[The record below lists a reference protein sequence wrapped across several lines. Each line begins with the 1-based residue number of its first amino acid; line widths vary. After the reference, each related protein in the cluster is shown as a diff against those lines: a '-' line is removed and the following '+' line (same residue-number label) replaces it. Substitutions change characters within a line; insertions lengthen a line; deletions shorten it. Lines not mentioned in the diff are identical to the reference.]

1 MSENPAIAIVG
12 LGAILPDAPD
22 VQTFWKNIQ
31 ASRYSITE
39 VASDRWKAELFYNPD
54 PSAPDK
60 TYTKVGG
67 WVRGFTFEPG
77 KMGIAIPPRIQEQI
91 DEVQQWAISACYQ
104 ALQDYGYP
112 SRFLD
117 PNRVAVILGNA
128 MGGEKHYL
136 STIRIHLPEYI
147 DSLSATPAFK
157 NLAPDVQSALVQGL
171 SSGVHALVPAIT
183 EDTMPGELS
192 NIIAGRVANVFNF
205 TGPNYVTD
213 AACASSLAALQSAI
227 DGLRFG
233 QFDAVLTGGVD
244 RSMGVESFVKFCKI
258 GALSP
263 DGSRPYAE
271 GANGFVMGEGTAIFL
286 LKRLEDAERD
296 GDKIYAVIRAIGGSS
311 DGKGKGITAPNP
323 LGQQRAIQRAWKNA
337 GIPLSTV
344 GLIEGHGTS
353 TPVGD
358 LAEVTSLNAI
368 FGQVGLKPGSV
379 ALGSVKSNFG
389 HLKSAAGAAGL
400 LKTAL
405 ALYDHILP
413 PSVNLNKPNSK
424 IDFSN
429 SPFYVNTQA
438 HPWEI
443 PSGEVRRAGVSAF
456 GFGGTNFHVIL
467 EEYLPG
473 VLTRESA
480 IYPGA
485 DLLTLAQTIPV
496 DLKPYRGLLFIG
508 AQSAAELSQSLAQIL
523 HQAKLGHLP
532 GNTCPTPQQVGQP
545 ERLVIDYENLKE
557 FIPRAEKA
565 LKALETDAPAGWQA
579 LGVQGIYRGSGRPG
593 KLAFLFPGQGSQ
605 YVNMLRDLRTIEPLV
620 AETFREAD
628 AIMTPIL
635 GRPISSYVF
644 VDGKEDVISQAE
656 LRLRSTEITQPA
668 LLAVHVS
675 MLRVLA
681 KYGFKPDLVIGH
693 SLGEYAALVASGILN
708 LSEALQV
715 VSARGQEMAK
725 VAADDN
731 GCMAAVSAPLGE
743 VERILKIIPGYVV
756 IANINSPLQCVI
768 GGETAAVDAA
778 IRAFLAAGLQA
789 TKIAVSHAFHTRI
802 VAPASQPLRKV
813 IARMNIQAPTIPIV
827 ANVTGQ
833 PYPTDREGI
842 LDILA
847 AQVASPV
854 QFVQGVNAL
863 YEQGAR
869 IFVEVGP
876 KRVLSGLT
884 ADILKEHK
892 DITVFSTNH
901 PRKGDI
907 PSLNEALGRLY
918 AAGVNGTFSATTPVE
933 TTPAPAKEI
942 SKPVAVA
949 EPVSIE
955 IRSEIPSPI
964 IAVDPVSAEE
974 GAIMDGRLPITGSVV
989 ISGAGLGLPGRGR
1002 HVFDDNNILDI
1013 LHGQMRIEPL
1023 PDSTRQGMLDK
1034 RPTRL
1039 VKSEAG
1045 AIMQTIDNM
1054 ELTLKLAGQRGTFD
1068 PAGEFGMPKDRLEAI
1083 DISTQ
1088 LAIAAGI
1095 EALRDA
1101 GIPLVMAY
1109 KSTSTGSY
1117 LPDRWKLPESLA
1129 DETGIIFAS
1138 AFPGLD
1144 RMADEADKYYQNQ
1157 VVAKQIEELRHM
1169 AGLVPA
1175 QQMDLKAEFEK
1186 RIAELEDEAARLDY
1200 HFDRRYVFRVL
1211 TMGHSQFAEY
1221 IGARGPNTHV
1231 NAACASTTHA
1241 VAIAEDWIRLGR
1253 ARRVIIVA
1261 GDDVISG
1268 SLSQWIGT
1276 SLMASG
1282 AATPEGN
1289 LRLAALPFDR
1299 RRNGMIIGMGA
1310 AALVVESEDAVRE
1323 RGMRAICEVLAT
1335 NIANSAYH
1343 GTRLNVN
1350 HVSQVMEKLLKTA
1363 EARYGI
1369 VRSQIA
1375 AETMFV
1381 SHETYTPARGGSAAA
1396 EIHALRDAFGK
1407 QANQVIIANTKGFT
1421 GHTMGVGIEDV
1432 VAVKALEYGI
1442 VPPIANIHEG
1452 FEPDPELGDLNLS
1465 HGGPYPLQYSL
1476 RLGAGFGSQI
1486 AMTLLRKIPGQGQ
1499 RVNKAIYDRWLADT
1513 SGYPAT
1519 ELEVSQRT
1527 LHIKNQGVPAR
1538 KPTTSRW
1545 QYGQGPTL
1553 WADKAASITTAA
1565 ASLPLPATQPVKTRP
1580 VEVFPQPVAV
1590 QPADTEAIQAF
1601 VLSVVSEKT
1610 GYPIE
1615 VLALDLDLEADLGID
1630 TVKQAE
1636 LFASIRTQYGIARR
1650 EDLRLSDY
1658 NTLAKVIGFVRDSLA
1673 APAMP
1678 AAATVS
1684 QPVAL
1689 VVFLALEKSPEPAPV
1704 TTPVQA
1710 PAAIAPA
1717 PVQVN
1722 PEEIKAYVL
1731 AAVSEKTG
1739 YPPEVLDLDLDLEAD
1754 LGIDTVK
1761 QAELFAAIRTQYG
1774 IARREDLRLSDYNTL
1789 AKVMGFVEDSL
1800 PVTPAA
1806 PAAEQPVLQA
1816 EAPDATPDEPVKA
1829 TAPVV
1834 ASFEEIK
1841 SYLLAAVSEK
1851 TGYPQEVLDLDLDL
1865 EADLGIDTVKQA
1877 ELFAAIRTQYGI
1889 PRREDLRLSDYNT
1902 LAKVIHFVEE
1912 ALQPATEALVKSE
1925 PELPAAAG
1933 IAAPEAPVAPVATQ
1947 PAPAVV
1953 NENNDASPSPKSV
1966 EPLAGIQEIEAYVLA
1981 IVSEKTGYPLEV
1993 LDLNLDL
2000 EADLGIDT
2008 VKQAE
2013 LFASIREHFDI
2024 PRREDLRLSEYNT
2037 LAKVMKFVEDE
2048 LNSQKEAAFQAA
2060 QAAQKAEIEAAQSAP
2075 AQGFTPDPA
2084 ESEAPSVIVRRA
2096 PLPALRPRLDLC
2108 IPTGVELAPGQR
2120 VLVVES
2126 QPETAEPLIQKLT
2139 EGKLAVLRLSARLTS
2154 EEIGAKLSAWL
2165 AEGPIAG
2172 VYFLPALEVEPGL
2185 AEMNIQ
2191 DWQAGLEERL
2201 YCLVA
2206 IMKALPE
2213 ETFLVCATRLGGL
2226 HGYSAQGASAPLGGA
2241 VSGFAKAVARERERA
2256 FVKIVDFETSATPGV
2271 IASRLVG
2278 ETLQDPGALE
2288 IGWENDLRYG
2298 IATLESPLPAEN
2310 NFALEPGSV
2319 FLISGGSGG
2328 IIRPIVED
2336 LARATRGKFYL
2347 LDRVPIPAADDP
2359 DIRRLTSDREG
2370 LKNELITR
2378 LTRDGKR
2385 PTPVQVEGA
2394 LFGIERAATTLQTLA
2409 IIEQLGGQAHYLAC
2423 DVTDPALIDAAI
2435 QKIKDAEG
2443 HIDAFL
2449 HAAGMERSRKLEM
2462 KPIEEFRLVVSV
2474 KADGFFNLFKAMQ
2487 ARDMLPRGIVFFS
2500 SVAGRFGNSGQT
2512 DYAAANDLLCKIAS
2526 AMRNQYPGLKAVA
2539 IDWSAWGGVGMATRG
2554 NIPTLMKMA
2563 GIDLVPFEQA
2573 APMVRAEL
2581 LASTGEAII
2590 ASSLGALLEEC
2601 CPHGG
2606 MDLAKADSALR
2617 TGQPIHSMLSHVTD
2631 FDLNRGLTLEAELD
2645 PKAQPYLYDHSMNG
2659 IPVLPGVMGI
2669 EGFSVA
2675 AKHIGSVLASSMNG
2689 LEVGSLE
2696 DIHFLAAFK
2705 FYRKDPRRVTWLA
2718 RAVREESGLVVYV
2731 SLESSRLM
2739 KTGAERHMQHFSGK
2753 VHLKPHQAEPQ
2764 DVSAAIP
2771 VWNGSYTVQ
2780 AADIY
2785 QLYFHGPAF
2794 QVLEGVQR
2802 SGENVLG
2809 KLNKSLP
2816 PFTNEGHGLLSTP
2829 TLVELCFQTAGI
2841 WEIGKTGVMA
2851 LPRSIQCLT
2860 LYRRNVNGAAI
2871 YAEVKPYHSGNGEL
2885 HFDAR
2890 VVDSKGRLY
2899 LELKEY
2905 TTTPLPVS
2913 VQPDLLA
2920 PLQELMKDS

>member
-1 MSENPAIAIVG
+1 
-12 LGAILPDAPD
+12 
-22 VQTFWKNIQ
+22 
-31 ASRYSITE
+31 
-39 VASDRWKAELFYNPD
+39 
-54 PSAPDK
+54 
-60 TYTKVGG
+60 
-67 WVRGFTFEPG
+67 
-77 KMGIAIPPRIQEQI
+77 
-91 DEVQQWAISACYQ
+91 
-104 ALQDYGYP
+104 
-112 SRFLD
+112 
-117 PNRVAVILGNA
+117 
-128 MGGEKHYL
+128 
-136 STIRIHLPEYI
+136 
-147 DSLSATPAFK
+147 
-157 NLAPDVQSALVQGL
+157 
-171 SSGVHALVPAIT
+171 
-183 EDTMPGELS
+183 MPGELS

-205 TGPNYVTD
+205 TGPNFVTD
-213 AACASSLAALQSAI
+213 AACASSLAALQSAV

-244 RSMGVESFVKFCKI
+244 RSMGVESFVKFSKI

-286 LKRLEDAERD
+286 LKRLEDAEHD
-296 GDKIYAVIRAIGGSS
+296 GDKVYAVIRAIGGSS

-358 LAEVTSLNAI
+358 LAEVTSLNTI
-368 FGQVGLKPGSV
+368 FGPVGLKPGSV

-389 HLKSAAGAAGL
+389 HLKSAAGAAGM
-400 LKTAL
+400 LKAAL

-413 PSVNLNKPNSK
+413 PSANFNQPNSK
-424 IDFSN
+424 IDFSQ
-429 SPFYVNTQA
+429 SPFYVNTQT
-438 HPWEI
+438 HPWEV

-456 GFGGTNFHVIL
+456 GFGGTNFHVVL

-473 VLTRESA
+473 VLTKESA
-480 IYPGA
+480 VYPGA
-485 DLLTLAQTIPV
+485 DLQVLAQAIPME
-496 DLKPYRGLLFIG
+496 LKPYRGLLFMG
-508 AQSAAELSQSLAQIL
+508 AESASELSESLAKIL

-532 GNTCPTPQQVGQP
+532 ENICPTPQQLGQP

-565 LKALETDAPAGWQA
+565 FKALETDAPAGWQV

-593 KLAFLFPGQGSQ
+593 KVAFLFPGQGSQ

-620 AETFREAD
+620 ADTFREAD

-635 GRPISSYVF
+635 GRSISSYVF
-644 VDGKEDVISQAE
+644 VDGKDDVISQAE
-656 LRLRSTEITQPA
+656 LKLRSTEITQPA
-668 LLAVHVS
+668 LLAIHVS
-675 MLRVLA
+675 ILRVLA

-731 GCMAAVSAPLGE
+731 GCMAAVSAPLAE
-743 VERILKIIPGYVV
+743 VERILKTIPGYVV
-756 IANINSPLQCVI
+756 IANINSPVQCVI

-778 IRAFLAAGLQA
+778 IAAFLAEGLQA

-813 IARMNIQAPTIPIV
+813 IARMNIQSPTIPIV
-827 ANVTGQ
+827 ANVTGK
-833 PYPTDREGI
+833 PYPTGRDEI

-854 QFVQGVNAL
+854 QFVQGVNTL

-876 KRVLSGLT
+876 KRVLSGLVS
-884 ADILKEHK
+884 DILKEHK
-892 DITVFSTNH
+892 DISVFSTNH

-907 PSLNEALGRLY
+907 PSINEALGRLY
-918 AAGVNGTFSATTPVE
+918 AAGVNGAAGTAPAQLP
-933 TTPAPAKEI
+933 PAPVIEV
-942 SKPVAVA
+942 SQPVA
-949 EPVSIE
+949 EPVST
-955 IRSEIPSPI
+955 EIPSPI
-964 IAVDPVSAEE
+964 IAADLVSAQE

-989 ISGAGLGLPGRGR
+989 ISGAGLGLPGLGK

-1013 LHGQMRIEPL
+1013 LKGQMRIEPL
-1023 PDSTRQGMLDK
+1023 PNKTRQGMLDK

-1068 PAGEFGMPKDRLEAI
+1068 PETEFGMPKDRLEAI

-1109 KSTSTGSY
+1109 KPTSTGSY
-1117 LPDRWKLPESLA
+1117 LTDRWKLPESLA
-1129 DETGIIFAS
+1129 DETGVIFAS

-1144 RMADEADKYYQNQ
+1144 RMADEADKFYQNQ
-1157 VVAKQIEELRHM
+1157 MVAKQIEELRRM
-1169 AGLVPA
+1169 ASLVPA
-1175 QQMDLKAEFEK
+1175 QQTDLKVSFEK
-1186 RIAELEDEAARLDY
+1186 RIAELEAEAARLDY
-1200 HFDRRYVFRVL
+1200 HFDRRYIFRVL

-1253 ARRVIIVA
+1253 ARRVIIIA
-1261 GDDVISG
+1261 GDDIISG

-1289 LRLAALPFDR
+1289 LRMAALPFDR
-1299 RRNGMIIGMGA
+1299 RRNGMIIGMAA

-1323 RGMRAICEVLAT
+1323 RGMRAICEVLST
-1335 NIANSAYH
+1335 NIANSAFH

-1350 HVSQVMEKLLKTA
+1350 HVSQVMETLLKTA
-1363 EARYGI
+1363 EGRFGI
-1369 VRSQIA
+1369 SRSQIA

-1381 SHETYTPARGGSAAA
+1381 SHETYTPARGGSASA
-1396 EIHALRDAFGK
+1396 EIHALRGTFGE

-1421 GHTMGVGIEDV
+1421 GHTMGVGVEDV

-1442 VPPIANIHEG
+1442 VPPIANIQDG

-1465 HGGPYPLQYSL
+1465 HGGKYPVQFSL

-1486 AMTLLRKIPGQGQ
+1486 AMTLLRKVPGQGE
-1499 RVNKAIYDRWLADT
+1499 RVDKAIYNRWLSDVA
-1513 SGYPAT
+1513 GYPTT
-1519 ELEVSQRT
+1519 ELEISQRT
-1527 LHIKNQGVPAR
+1527 LHIKNQGVPTR
-1538 KPTTSRW
+1538 KPAASGW
-1545 QYGQGPTL
+1545 QFGQGPTL
-1553 WADKAASITTAA
+1553 WAAKMPIPSTGV
-1565 ASLPLPATQPVKTRP
+1565 SSPPLPVA
-1580 VEVFPQPVAV
+1580 QPVAV
-1590 QPADTEAIQAF
+1590 EPALVIAQPVVAQPTNIEEIKTF
-1601 VLSVVSEKT
+1601 VLAVVSEKT
-1610 GYPIE
+1610 GYPAE

-1658 NTLAKVIGFVRDSLA
+1658 NTLAKVISFVKDSLGF
-1673 APAMP
+1673 PSTP
-1678 AAATVS
+1678 AAVS
-1684 QPVAL
+1684 VSEAAVPV
-1689 VVFLALEKSPEPAPV
+1689 VDPA
-1704 TTPVQA
+1704 
-1710 PAAIAPA
+1710 AAIAPA
-1717 PVQVN
+1717 VVATAPALIDTA
-1722 PEEIKAYVL
+1722 EIKAYVL
-1731 AAVSEKTG
+1731 AVVSEKTG
-1739 YPPEVLDLDLDLEAD
+1739 YPTDVLDPDLDLEAD

-1761 QAELFAAIRTQYG
+1761 QAELFAAIRAQYG

-1789 AKVMGFVEDSL
+1789 AKVFRFVEESL
-1800 PVTPAA
+1800 ASTSTVLAA
-1806 PAAEQPVLQA
+1806 AQPVPQA
-1816 EAPDATPDEPVKA
+1816 DAPVAVVDEPIKNL
-1829 TAPVV
+1829 TPVI
-1834 ASFEEIK
+1834 ASFDEIK
-1841 SYLLAAVSEK
+1841 TYLLTAVSEK
-1851 TGYPQEVLDLDLDL
+1851 TGYPPEVLDLELDL

-1877 ELFAAIRTQYGI
+1877 ELFAAIRAQYGI
-1889 PRREDLRLSDYNT
+1889 ARREDLRLSDYNT
-1902 LAKVIHFVEE
+1902 LAKVIHFVED
-1912 ALQPATEALVKSE
+1912 ALKPVTEPVTKNKPETQAPAVMVAPETQVIPVAVPAT
-1925 PELPAAAG
+1925 PLPLPLNKTVG
-1933 IAAPEAPVAPVATQ
+1933 LAPVAGAQ
-1947 PAPAVV
+1947 AD
-1953 NENNDASPSPKSV
+1953 E
-1966 EPLAGIQEIEAYVLA
+1966 LQEIKSYVLTV
-1981 IVSEKTGYPLEV
+1981 VSEKTGYPFEV

-2024 PRREDLRLSEYNT
+2024 PRREDLRLSDYNT
-2037 LAKVMKFVEDE
+2037 LAKVMTFVEVE
-2048 LNSQKEAAFQAA
+2048 LNTLKEAAKKVSTPVAA
-2060 QAAQKAEIEAAQSAP
+2060 PVVATDMNVNEVP
-2075 AQGFTPDPA
+2075 AD
-2084 ESEAPSVIVRRA
+2084 IVRRT
-2096 PLPALRPRLDLC
+2096 PVPSLRPRLDLC
-2108 IPTGVELAPGQR
+2108 IPTGVELGEGQR
-2120 VLVVES
+2120 VLVVENKTK
-2126 QPETAEPLIQKLT
+2126 TADALVRKLT
-2139 EGKLAVLRLSARLTS
+2139 ARKLEVLRLSARLTP
-2154 EEIGAKLSAWL
+2154 EEIVAKLGSWL
-2165 AEGPIAG
+2165 AEGPIVG
-2172 VYFLPALEVEPGL
+2172 VYFLPALEVEPNL
-2185 AEMNIQ
+2185 AEMSIK

-2201 YCLVA
+2201 YSLYS

-2241 VSGFAKAVARERERA
+2241 VSGFAKAVARERENA
-2256 FVKIVDFETSATPGV
+2256 FVKIVDFETTATPAV
-2271 IASRLVG
+2271 IATRLID
-2278 ETLQDPGALE
+2278 ETLQDPGAME

-2298 IATLESPLPAEN
+2298 IATLEQPLPAEK
-2310 NFALEPGSV
+2310 NFTLEQGSV

-2336 LARATRGKFYL
+2336 LARATQGTFYL
-2347 LDRVPIPAADDP
+2347 LDRVLLPAADDP
-2359 DIRRLTSDREG
+2359 DILRLSSDRAG

-2378 LTRDGKR
+2378 LTRDGKK

-2394 LFGIERAATTLQTLA
+2394 LFGIERSATTLQTLG
-2409 IIEQLGGQAHYLAC
+2409 IIEQLGGKAHYLAC
-2423 DVTDPALIDAAI
+2423 DVTNPVLIDEAI

-2474 KADGFFNLFKAMQ
+2474 KADGFFNLFKAME
-2487 ARDMLPRGIVFFS
+2487 ARDMLPRGMVFFS

-2512 DYAAANDLLCKIAS
+2512 DYAAANDLLCKITS
-2526 AMRNQYPGLKAVA
+2526 ALRNQYPGLKAVA

-2554 NIPTLMKMA
+2554 NIPSLMKMA
-2563 GIDLVPFEQA
+2563 GIDLVPPEQA

-2590 ASSLGALLEEC
+2590 AGSLGALLEAH

-2606 MDLAKADSALR
+2606 MDLEKADSALR
-2617 TGQPIHSMLSHVTD
+2617 TGQPIHSMLSHVAD

-2645 PKAQPYLYDHSMNG
+2645 PKTQPYLYDHSMNG

-2675 AKHIGSVLASSMNG
+2675 AKHIGSVLASNTDG
-2689 LEVGSLE
+2689 LDVGKLE

-2705 FYRKDPRRVTWLA
+2705 FYRKEPRRVTWLA
-2718 RAVREESGLVVYV
+2718 NALREQDGLVVYV
-2731 SLESSRLM
+2731 TLESSRAM
-2739 KTGAERHMQHFSGK
+2739 KTGADKHMKHFSGK
-2753 VHLKPHQAEPQ
+2753 VHLKLRETAAQEVSTNIPQ
-2764 DVSAAIP
+2764 
-2771 VWNGSYTVQ
+2771 WNGSYTVQ
-2780 AADIY
+2780 AEDIY
-2785 QLYFHGPAF
+2785 HLYFHGPAF

-2802 SGENVLG
+2802 SGDGVLG
-2809 KLNKSLP
+2809 KLNKKLP
-2816 PFTNEGHGLLSTP
+2816 AFTNGGHALLSTP

-2841 WEIGKTGVMA
+2841 WEIGKTGIMA
-2851 LPRSIQCLT
+2851 LPRSIESLT
-2860 LYRRNVNGAAI
+2860 LYHQNINGAAI
-2871 YAEVKPYHSGNGEL
+2871 YAEVKPFRSENGEM

-2905 TTTPLPVS
+2905 CTTPLPVT
-2913 VQPDLLA
+2913 VEPNLLA
-2920 PLQELMKDS
+2920 PLKELMKDS

>member
-1 MSENPAIAIVG
+1 MSENPSIAIVG
-12 LGAILPDAPD
+12 VGAILPDAPD

-31 ASRYSITE
+31 ASRYSITD
-39 VASDRWKAELFYNPD
+39 VAADRWKADLFYSPD

-60 TYTKVGG
+60 TYSKVGG
-67 WVRGFTFEPG
+67 WVRGFIFEPV
-77 KMGIAIPPRIQEQI
+77 KMGIAIPPRILEQI
-91 DEVQQWAISACYQ
+91 DETQQWAISACYQ
-104 ALQDYGYP
+104 ALKDYGYP
-112 SRFLD
+112 SRSLD
-117 PNRVAVILGNA
+117 PDRVAVILGNA
-128 MGGEKHYL
+128 MAGEKHYL

-147 DSLSATPAFK
+147 DSLSASPAFQ
-157 NLAPDVQSALVQGL
+157 NLSADIQSALIQGL
-171 SSGVHALVPAIT
+171 SYGVQSMVPAIT

-205 TGPNYVTD
+205 TGPNFVTD

-244 RSMGVESFVKFCKI
+244 RNMGVESFVKFSKI

-286 LKRLEDAERD
+286 LKRLVDAERD
-296 GDKIYAVIRAIGGSS
+296 GDKVYAVIRAIGGSS

-337 GIPLSTV
+337 AIPLSSV

-358 LAEVTSLNAI
+358 LAEVTSLNTV
-368 FGQVGLKPGSV
+368 FGQYGLKPGSV

-389 HLKSAAGAAGL
+389 HLKSAAGAAGM
-400 LKTAL
+400 LKATL

-413 PSVNLNKPNSK
+413 PSANFDQPNSK
-424 IDFSN
+424 IDFSQ
-429 SPFYVNTQA
+429 SPFYVNTQT
-438 HPWEI
+438 HPWEV

-473 VLTRESA
+473 ALTRESA
-480 IYPGA
+480 IFPGA
-485 DLLTLAQTIPV
+485 DLQVVAQAIPAQPVPV
-496 DLKPYRGLLFIG
+496 DFKPYRGLFFLG
-508 AQSAAELSQSLAQIL
+508 AESASKLSESLTKNL

-532 GNTCPTPQQVGQP
+532 ENTCPSQAQLSQP

-557 FIPRAEKA
+557 FIPRVEKA
-565 LKALETDAPAGWQA
+565 LKALETDVPAGWQA

-593 KLAFLFPGQGSQ
+593 KVAFLFPGQGSQ

-628 AIMTPIL
+628 AVMTPIL
-635 GRPISSYVF
+635 GRTISSYVF
-644 VDGKEDVISQAE
+644 VDGKDDAITQAE

-675 MLRVLA
+675 LLRVLA
-681 KYGFKPDLVIGH
+681 KYGFKPDMVIGH
-693 SLGEYAALVASGILN
+693 SLGEYAALVASGILS

-731 GCMAAVSAPLGE
+731 GCMAAVSAPLVE
-743 VERILKIIPGYVV
+743 VERILKTIQGYVV
-756 IANINSPLQCVI
+756 IANINSPVQSVI
-768 GGETAAVDAA
+768 GGETASVDAA
-778 IRAFLAAGLQA
+778 IAAFLAEGLQA
-789 TKIAVSHAFHTRI
+789 TKIPVSHAFHTRI

-813 IARMNIQAPTIPIV
+813 IARMNIQAPKIPIV
-827 ANVTGQ
+827 ANVNGKL
-833 PYPTDREGI
+833 YPTGHEEI

-854 QFVQGVNAL
+854 QFVQGVTTL

-884 ADILKEHK
+884 ADILKERK
-892 DITVFSTNH
+892 DVTVFSTNH

-907 PSLNEALGRLY
+907 PSINEALGRLY
-918 AAGVNGTFSATTPVE
+918 AAGVTSVTE
-933 TTPAPAKEI
+933 TMPAKVPPAPVIEV
-942 SKPVAVA
+942 SQPVSVA
-949 EPVSIE
+949 EPTPIE
-955 IRSEIPSPI
+955 IPYHTM
-964 IAVDPVSAEE
+964 AADLVSAQG
-974 GAIMDGRLPITGSVV
+974 GAIMDGRLPLTGSVV
-989 ISGAGLGLPGRGR
+989 ISGAGLGLPGRGK

-1013 LHGQMRIEPL
+1013 LKGEMRIEPL
-1023 PDSTRQGMLDK
+1023 PNKTRQGMLDK
-1034 RPTRL
+1034 KPTRL

-1045 AIMQTIDNM
+1045 AIMQTIDDM

-1068 PAGEFGMPKDRLEAI
+1068 PVTEFGMPQDRLEAI

-1101 GIPLVMAY
+1101 GIPLIMAY
-1109 KSTSTGSY
+1109 KQTSTGSY

-1144 RMADEADKYYQNQ
+1144 RMADEADKYYQSQ
-1157 VVAKQIEELRHM
+1157 MVVKQIEELRRM

-1175 QQMDLKAEFEK
+1175 QQTDLKTSFEK
-1186 RIAELEDEAARLDY
+1186 RIAELEVEATRLDY
-1200 HFDRRYVFRVL
+1200 HFDRRYIFRVL

-1253 ARRVIIVA
+1253 ARRVIIIA

-1289 LRLAALPFDR
+1289 LRMAALPFDR

-1323 RGMRAICEVLAT
+1323 RGMHAICEVLSSV
-1335 NIANSAYH
+1335 IANSAFH

-1350 HVSQVMEKLLKTA
+1350 HVSQVMETLLKTA
-1363 EARYGI
+1363 EGRFGI
-1369 VRSQIA
+1369 SRSQIA
-1375 AETMFV
+1375 GETMFV
-1381 SHETYTPARGGSAAA
+1381 SHETYTPARGGSATA
-1396 EIHALRDAFGK
+1396 EIHALRGVFGE

-1421 GHTMGVGIEDV
+1421 GHTMGVGVEDV

-1442 VPPIANIHEG
+1442 VPPIAHIQNG

-1465 HGGPYPLQYSL
+1465 RGGKYPVQFSL

-1486 AMTLLRKIPGQGQ
+1486 AMTLLRKVPGQSE
-1499 RVNKAIYDRWLADT
+1499 RVDDAIYKRWLSDV
-1513 SGYPAT
+1513 SGYPTT
-1519 ELEVSQRT
+1519 ELEISQRT
-1527 LHIKNQGVPAR
+1527 LHIKNQGVPTQ
-1538 KPTTSRW
+1538 KPVASRW
-1545 QYGQGPTL
+1545 QFGQGPTL
-1553 WADKAASITTAA
+1553 WATK
-1565 ASLPLPATQPVKTRP
+1565 LPATSNTSTSL
-1580 VEVFPQPVAV
+1580 PQPVAPPV
-1590 QPADTEAIQAF
+1590 AAQPAEKKSQPFSTQPTDTEEIRTF

-1610 GYPIE
+1610 GYPI
-1615 VLALDLDLEADLGID
+1615 
-1630 TVKQAE
+1630 
-1636 LFASIRTQYGIARR
+1636 
-1650 EDLRLSDY
+1650 
-1658 NTLAKVIGFVRDSLA
+1658 
-1673 APAMP
+1673 
-1678 AAATVS
+1678 
-1684 QPVAL
+1684 
-1689 VVFLALEKSPEPAPV
+1689 
-1704 TTPVQA
+1704 
-1710 PAAIAPA
+1710 
-1717 PVQVN
+1717 
-1722 PEEIKAYVL
+1722 
-1731 AAVSEKTG
+1731 
-1739 YPPEVLDLDLDLEAD
+1739 EVLDLDLDLEAD

-1761 QAELFAAIRTQYG
+1761 QAELFAAIRGQYG

-1789 AKVMGFVEDSL
+1789 AKVISFVQDALGSTST
-1800 PVTPAA
+1800 PVAA
-1806 PAAEQPVLQA
+1806 PQPVLQA
-1816 EAPDATPDEPVKA
+1816 DDAPIAIMNEPMKTETPVNPS
-1829 TAPVV
+1829 T
-1834 ASFEEIK
+1834 EEIK
-1841 SYLLAAVSEK
+1841 AYVLSAVSEK
-1851 TGYPQEVLDLDLDL
+1851 TGYPAEVLDLDLDL

-1877 ELFAAIRTQYGI
+1877 ELFASIRGQFDI

-1902 LAKVIHFVEE
+1902 LAKVMAFVEVE
-1912 ALQPATEALVKSE
+1912 LKALNETAEKAAMPTPA
-1925 PELPAAAG
+1925 
-1933 IAAPEAPVAPVATQ
+1933 Q
-1947 PAPAVV
+1947 VV
-1953 NENNDASPSPKSV
+1953 PSD
-1966 EPLAGIQEIEAYVLA
+1966 LG
-1981 IVSEKTGYPLEV
+1981 VSEV
-1993 LDLNLDL
+1993 
-2000 EADLGIDT
+2000 
-2008 VKQAE
+2008 QA
-2013 LFASIREHFDI
+2013 S
-2024 PRREDLRLSEYNT
+2024 
-2037 LAKVMKFVEDE
+2037 
-2048 LNSQKEAAFQAA
+2048 
-2060 QAAQKAEIEAAQSAP
+2060 
-2075 AQGFTPDPA
+2075 
-2084 ESEAPSVIVRRA
+2084 IVRRV
-2096 PLPALRPRLDLC
+2096 PVPSLRPRLDLC
-2108 IPTGVELAPGQR
+2108 IPTGVKLGEGQR

-2126 QPETAEPLIQKLT
+2126 MTKTADALARKLT
-2139 EGKLAVLRLSARLTS
+2139 TRKVKVLRLSARLGS
-2154 EEIGAKLSAWL
+2154 EVIAEKLSDWL

-2172 VYFLPALEVEPGL
+2172 VYFLPALEIEPKL
-2185 AEMNIQ
+2185 AEMSAQ

-2201 YCLVA
+2201 YSLYT

-2226 HGYSAQGASAPLGGA
+2226 HGYSAEGASAPLGGA
-2241 VSGFAKAVARERERA
+2241 VSGFAKAVAREREKA
-2256 FVKIVDFETSATPGV
+2256 FVKIVDFETSVTPTGIATCL
-2271 IASRLVG
+2271 ID
-2278 ETLQDPGALE
+2278 ETLVDPGALE

-2298 IATLESPLPAEN
+2298 IATVDQPLPAEK
-2310 NFALEPGSV
+2310 NFTLEQGSV

-2336 LARATRGKFYL
+2336 LVRATCGTFYL
-2347 LDRVPIPAADDP
+2347 LDRVSLPAADDP
-2359 DIRRLTSDREG
+2359 DIIHLASDREG

-2378 LTRDGKR
+2378 LTRDGKK

-2394 LFGIERAATTLQTLA
+2394 LFSIERSATTLQTLG
-2409 IIEQLGGQAHYLAC
+2409 IIEQLGGKAHYLAC
-2423 DVTDPALIDAAI
+2423 DVTNPGLIDEAI

-2474 KADGFFNLFKAMQ
+2474 KADGFFNLFKAMESKGI
-2487 ARDMLPRGIVFFS
+2487 LPRGMVFFS

-2512 DYAAANDLLCKIAS
+2512 DYSAANDLLCKITS
-2526 AMRNQYPGLKAVA
+2526 AIRNQYPKLKAVA

-2554 NIPTLMKMA
+2554 NIPTLMKLA
-2563 GIDLVPFEQA
+2563 GIDLVPPEQA

-2581 LASTGEAII
+2581 LSSTGEAII
-2590 ASSLGALLEEC
+2590 AGSLGALLEMH

-2606 MDLAKADSALR
+2606 MDLVKADSSLR
-2617 TGQPIHSMLSHVTD
+2617 TGQPVHSMLSHVAD

-2645 PKAQPYLYDHSMNG
+2645 PKTQPFLYDHTLNG
-2659 IPVLPGVMGI
+2659 TPVLPGVMGI

-2675 AKHIGSVLASSMNG
+2675 AKHIGSMLASNKG
-2689 LEVGSLE
+2689 RLEVGKLE
-2696 DIHFLAAFK
+2696 DIHFLATFK
-2705 FYRKDPRRVTWLA
+2705 FYRKEPRRVTWMA
-2718 RAVREESGLVVYV
+2718 RGVREEAGLVFYV
-2731 SLESSRLM
+2731 SLESSRTI
-2739 KTGAERHMQHFSGK
+2739 KPGSDKHIKHFSGK
-2753 VHLKPHQAEPQ
+2753 VTLKSQESEMKE
-2764 DVSAAIP
+2764 VSARSP
-2771 VWNGSYTVQ
+2771 RWNGSYTVQ
-2780 AADIY
+2780 AEDIY
-2785 QLYFHGPAF
+2785 RLYFHGPAF

-2802 SGENVLG
+2802 AGDTVLG
-2809 KLNKSLP
+2809 KLNKRLP
-2816 PFTNEGHGLLSTP
+2816 SITSEEHALLSTP

-2841 WEIGKTGVMA
+2841 WEIGKTGIMA
-2851 LPRSIQCLT
+2851 LPSSIESLT
-2860 LYRRNVNGAAI
+2860 LYRQNVNGATI
-2871 YAEVKPYHSGNGEL
+2871 YAEVKPIHSGNGEL

-2905 TTTPLPVS
+2905 RTTPMPVT
-2913 VQPDLLA
+2913 VEPNLLA
-2920 PLQELMKDS
+2920 PLKELMEDS

>member
-31 ASRYSITE
+31 ASRYSITD
-39 VASDRWKAELFYNPD
+39 VPSDRWKAELFYNPD
-54 PSAPDK
+54 PSAPDM
-60 TYTKVGG
+60 TYSKVGG
-67 WVRGFTFEPG
+67 WVRGFNFEPA

-91 DEVQQWAISACYQ
+91 DQVQQWAISACYQ
-104 ALQDYGYP
+104 ALKDYGYP

-117 PNRVAVILGNA
+117 PNRVAVILGNS

-147 DSLSATPAFK
+147 DSLSASPAFQ
-157 NLAPDVQSALVQGL
+157 NLSADIQFALIQGL
-171 SSGVHALVPAIT
+171 TSGVHSLVPAIT

-205 TGPNYVTD
+205 TGPNFVTD
-213 AACASSLAALQSAI
+213 AACASSLAALQSAV

-244 RSMGVESFVKFCKI
+244 RSMGVESFVKFSKI

-271 GANGFVMGEGTAIFL
+271 GANGFVMGEGTGIFL

-296 GDKIYAVIRAIGGSS
+296 GDKVYAVIRAIGGSS

-337 GIPLSTV
+337 AIPLSTV

-358 LAEVTSLNAI
+358 LAEVTSLNII
-368 FGQVGLKPGSV
+368 FGQSGLKPGSV

-400 LKTAL
+400 LKATL

-413 PSVNLNKPNSK
+413 PSVNFDQPNSK
-424 IDFSN
+424 IDFSQ
-429 SPFYVNTQA
+429 SPFYVNTQT
-438 HPWEI
+438 HPWEV

-456 GFGGTNFHVIL
+456 GFGGTNFHVVL

-473 VLTRESA
+473 VLTKESA
-480 IYPGA
+480 VFPGA
-485 DLLTLAQTIPV
+485 DLQVPAQAIPV
-496 DLKPYRGLLFIG
+496 DLKPYRGLLFLG
-508 AQSAAELSQSLAQIL
+508 AESASVLSESLAKLL

-532 GNTCPTPQQVGQP
+532 VNICPTPQQLGQS
-545 ERLVIDYENLKE
+545 ERLVIDYEDLKE
-557 FIPRAEKA
+557 FIQRAEKA
-565 LKALETDAPAGWQA
+565 FKALETDAPAGWLA

-605 YVNMLRDLRTIEPLV
+605 YVNMLRDLRTVEPLV

-644 VDGKEDVISQAE
+644 VDGKDDTITQAE
-656 LRLRSTEITQPA
+656 LKLRSTEITQPA

-675 MLRVLA
+675 LLRVLA

-725 VAADDN
+725 VAAEDN
-731 GCMAAVSAPLGE
+731 GCMAAVSAPLAE
-743 VERILKIIPGYVV
+743 VERILKTIQGYVV
-756 IANINSPLQCVI
+756 IANINSPVQCVI

-778 IRAFLAAGLQA
+778 IAAFLASGLQA

-813 IARMNIQAPTIPIV
+813 IARMNIQAPTIPII
-827 ANVTGQ
+827 ANVTGK
-833 PYPTDREGI
+833 PYPTKHEEI

-854 QFVQGVNAL
+854 QFVQGVNTL

-876 KRVLSGLT
+876 KRVLSGLV

-892 DITVFSTNH
+892 DISVFSTNH

-907 PSLNEALGRLY
+907 PSINEALGRLY
-918 AAGVNGTFSATTPVE
+918 AAGVNGTTGMSSAGNTSASVIE
-933 TTPAPAKEI
+933 VRQ
-942 SKPVAVA
+942 PVAVA
-949 EPVSIE
+949 EPASI
-955 IRSEIPSPI
+955 EIPSPTI
-964 IAVDPVSAEE
+964 TADMVSAGE

-989 ISGAGLGLPGRGR
+989 ISGAGLGLPGRGK
-1002 HVFDDNNILDI
+1002 HVFDDNNIQDI
-1013 LHGQMRIEPL
+1013 LNGDMRIEPL
-1023 PDSTRQGMLDK
+1023 PEKTRQGMLDK

-1045 AIMQTIDNM
+1045 AIMQTIDDM

-1068 PAGEFGMPKDRLEAI
+1068 PATEFGMPKDRLEAI

-1109 KSTSTGSY
+1109 KPTSTGSY
-1117 LPDRWKLPESLA
+1117 LPDRWKLPEPLA

-1144 RMADEADKYYQNQ
+1144 CMADEADKFYQNQ
-1157 VVAKQIEELRHM
+1157 MVAKQIEELRNM

-1175 QQMDLKAEFEK
+1175 QQTGLKASFEK
-1186 RIAELEDEAARLDY
+1186 RIAELEAEAARLDY

-1253 ARRVIIVA
+1253 ARRVIIIA

-1268 SLSQWIGT
+1268 HLAQWIGT

-1323 RGMRAICEVLAT
+1323 RGMRAICEVLST

-1350 HVSQVMEKLLKTA
+1350 HVSQVMETLLKTA
-1363 EARYGI
+1363 EGRFGI
-1369 VRSQIA
+1369 SRRQIA

-1396 EIHALRDAFGK
+1396 EIHALRDAFGD

-1421 GHTMGVGIEDV
+1421 GHTMGVGVEDV

-1442 VPPIANIHEG
+1442 VPPIANIQEG

-1465 HGGPYPLQYSL
+1465 HGGKYPIQFSL

-1486 AMTLLRKIPGQGQ
+1486 AMSLLRKIPGQGE
-1499 RVNKAIYDRWLADT
+1499 RVDNTIYSRWLSDV

-1519 ELEVSQRT
+1519 ELEISQRT
-1527 LHIKNQGVPAR
+1527 LHIKNQGVPTQ
-1538 KPTTSRW
+1538 KPVASHW
-1545 QYGQGPTL
+1545 QFGQGPTL
-1553 WADKAASITTAA
+1553 WASKLPISSNAST
-1565 ASLPLPATQPVKTRP
+1565 SQPLPVAQPLTANPVELKTQPVATQP
-1580 VEVFPQPVAV
+1580 
-1590 QPADTEAIQAF
+1590 ADIEAIKTF
-1601 VLSVVSEKT
+1601 VLTVVSEKT
-1610 GYPIE
+1610 GYPAE

-1636 LFASIRTQYGIARR
+1636 LFASIRSQYGIARR

-1658 NTLAKVIGFVRDSLA
+1658 NTLAKVIAFVKDSLDSPSILTA
-1673 APAMP
+1673 ASP
-1678 AAATVS
+1678 S
-1684 QPVAL
+1684 QPITQL
-1689 VVFLALEKSPEPAPV
+1689 V
-1704 TTPVQA
+1704 
-1710 PAAIAPA
+1710 A
-1717 PVQVN
+1717 PVQTTVPATPTPVN
-1722 PEEIKAYVL
+1722 QSEIKAYVL

-1739 YPPEVLDLDLDLEAD
+1739 YPKEVLDPDLDLEADLGIDTVKQAELFAAIRAQYGIARREDSRLSDYNTLAKVFRFVEESLGSAPVPLEAARSISQSDALVAAVIEPIKAATAVLPSTEEIKTYLLSAVSEKTGYPTEVLDLDLDLEAD

-1761 QAELFAAIRTQYG
+1761 QAELFAAIRAQYG
-1774 IARREDLRLSDYNTL
+1774 IARREDLHLS
-1789 AKVMGFVEDSL
+1789 E
-1800 PVTPAA
+1800 
-1806 PAAEQPVLQA
+1806 
-1816 EAPDATPDEPVKA
+1816 
-1829 TAPVV
+1829 
-1834 ASFEEIK
+1834 
-1841 SYLLAAVSEK
+1841 
-1851 TGYPQEVLDLDLDL
+1851 
-1865 EADLGIDTVKQA
+1865 
-1877 ELFAAIRTQYGI
+1877 
-1889 PRREDLRLSDYNT
+1889 YNT
-1902 LAKVIHFVEE
+1902 LAKVIHFMEDALKPVTPLETKSGPEVETPV
-1912 ALQPATEALVKSE
+1912 PAMIVAPLAQAVQVAVTPAPPPSPQKTVDGQASVPSE
-1925 PELPAAAG
+1925 PEDEL
-1933 IAAPEAPVAPVATQ
+1933 
-1947 PAPAVV
+1947 
-1953 NENNDASPSPKSV
+1953 
-1966 EPLAGIQEIEAYVLA
+1966 QEIKTYVLTL
-1981 IVSEKTGYPLEV
+1981 VSEKTGYPFEV

-2037 LAKVMKFVEDE
+2037 LAKVMAFVEVE
-2048 LNSQKEAAFQAA
+2048 IKAHQEAIRKAA
-2060 QAAQKAEIEAAQSAP
+2060 AP
-2075 AQGFTPDPA
+2075 AHVVPPDLGM
-2084 ESEAPSVIVRRA
+2084 SEVATSIVRRV
-2096 PLPALRPRLDLC
+2096 PVPALRPRLDLC
-2108 IPTGVELAPGQR
+2108 TQTGIELSEGQR

-2126 QPETAEPLIQKLT
+2126 KTKTAEPLVR
-2139 EGKLAVLRLSARLTS
+2139 KLAARKVDVLRLSARLTL
-2154 EEIGAKLSAWL
+2154 EDIGAKLNGWL
-2165 AEGPIAG
+2165 SEGPIAG
-2172 VYFLPALEVEPGL
+2172 VYFLPALEIEPRL
-2185 AEMNIQ
+2185 AEMSIK

-2201 YCLVA
+2201 YSLYT

-2213 ETFLVCATRLGGL
+2213 EAFLVCATHLGGL
-2226 HGYSAQGASAPLGGA
+2226 HGYSAEGASAPLGGA
-2241 VSGFAKAVARERERA
+2241 VSGFAKAVSREREKA
-2256 FVKIVDFETSATPGV
+2256 FVKIVDFETTAKPAV
-2271 IASRLVG
+2271 IAAHLVD

-2288 IGWENDLRYG
+2288 IGWEKDLRYG
-2298 IATLESPLPAEN
+2298 IATVEQPLPAEK
-2310 NFALEPGSV
+2310 NFTLAQGSV

-2336 LARATRGKFYL
+2336 LARATQGTFYL
-2347 LDRVPIPAADDP
+2347 LDRVPLPAVDDP
-2359 DIRRLTSDREG
+2359 DILRLASDREG
-2370 LKNELITR
+2370 LKNELISR
-2378 LTRDGKR
+2378 LTRDGKK

-2394 LFGIERAATTLQTLA
+2394 LFGIERSATTLQTLG
-2409 IIEQLGGQAHYLAC
+2409 IIEQLGGKAHYLAC
-2423 DVTDPALIDAAI
+2423 DVTNPALIDEAI
-2435 QKIKDAEG
+2435 QKIKDVEG
-2443 HIDAFL
+2443 HIDVFL

-2474 KADGFFNLFKAMQ
+2474 KAVGFFNLFKAMET
-2487 ARDMLPRGIVFFS
+2487 RDMLPRGVVFFS

-2512 DYAAANDLLCKIAS
+2512 DYAAANDLLCKITS
-2526 AMRNQYPGLKAVA
+2526 AIRNQYPGIKAIA

-2563 GIDLVPFEQA
+2563 GIDLVPPEQA
-2573 APMVRAEL
+2573 APMVQAEL

-2590 ASSLGALLEEC
+2590 AGSLGTLLEAR

-2606 MDLAKADSALR
+2606 LNLIKADSALR
-2617 TGQPIHSMLSHVTD
+2617 TGQPVHSMLSDVSD

-2645 PKAQPYLYDHSMNG
+2645 PKTQPYLYDHSMNG

-2675 AKHIGSVLASSMNG
+2675 AKHIGSVLASNKDG
-2689 LEVGSLE
+2689 LDVGRLE

-2705 FYRKDPRRVTWLA
+2705 FYRKEPRRVTWRA
-2718 RAVREESGLVVYV
+2718 RAMREQDGLVVYV
-2731 SLESSRLM
+2731 TLESSRLM
-2739 KTGAERHMQHFSGK
+2739 KTGAEKHMQHFSGK
-2753 VHLKPHQAEPQ
+2753 VHLKLHEPEVQ
-2764 DVSAAIP
+2764 ETSTNIP
-2771 VWNGSYTVQ
+2771 NWNASYTVQ
-2780 AADIY
+2780 AEDIY
-2785 QLYFHGPAF
+2785 HLYFHGPAF

-2809 KLNKSLP
+2809 KLNKKLP
-2816 PFTNEGHGLLSTP
+2816 AFTNGEHALLSTP

-2841 WEIGKTGVMA
+2841 WEIGKTGIMA
-2851 LPRSIQCLT
+2851 LPRSIESLT
-2860 LYRRNVNGAAI
+2860 LYHQNVNGAAI
-2871 YAEVKPYHSGNGEL
+2871 YAEVKPFRSGNGEL

-2890 VVDSKGRLY
+2890 VVDSQGRLY

-2905 TTTPLPVS
+2905 RTTPLPVT
-2913 VQPDLLA
+2913 VEPNLLA
-2920 PLQELMKDS
+2920 PLKELMKNS

>member
-31 ASRYSITE
+31 ASRYSIAD
-39 VASDRWKAELFYNPD
+39 VPSDRWKAELFYNPN
-54 PSAPDK
+54 PSAPDM
-60 TYTKVGG
+60 TYSKVGG
-67 WVRGFTFEPG
+67 WVRGFNFEPT

-91 DEVQQWAISACYQ
+91 DQVQQWAISACYQ
-104 ALQDYGYP
+104 ALKDYGYP

-147 DSLSATPAFK
+147 HSLSASPAFQ
-157 NLAPDVQSALVQGL
+157 NLSADIQSALIQGL
-171 SSGVHALVPAIT
+171 TSGVHSLVPAIT

-205 TGPNYVTD
+205 TGPNFVTD
-213 AACASSLAALQSAI
+213 AACASSLAALQSAV

-296 GDKIYAVIRAIGGSS
+296 GDKVYAVIRAIGGSS

-337 GIPLSTV
+337 AIPLSTI

-358 LAEVTSLNAI
+358 LAEVTSLNTI
-368 FGQVGLKPGSV
+368 FGQSGLKTGSV

-400 LKTAL
+400 LKATL

-413 PSVNLNKPNSK
+413 PSVNFDQPNSR
-424 IDFSN
+424 IDFSQ
-429 SPFYVNTQA
+429 SPFYVNTHT
-438 HPWEI
+438 HPWEVS
-443 PSGEVRRAGVSAF
+443 SGEVRRAGVSAF
-456 GFGGTNFHVIL
+456 GFGGTNFHVVL

-473 VLTRESA
+473 VLTKESA
-480 IYPGA
+480 VFPGA
-485 DLLTLAQTIPV
+485 DLRVSVQSVPA
-496 DLKPYRGLLFIG
+496 DLKPYRGLLFLG
-508 AQSAAELSQSLAQIL
+508 AESASVLSESLAKQL

-532 GNTCPTPQQVGQP
+532 VNICPTPQQLSQA
-545 ERLVIDYENLKE
+545 ERLVIDYEDLKE
-557 FIPRAEKA
+557 FIQRAEKA
-565 LKALETDAPAGWQA
+565 FKALETDAPAGWQA

-605 YVNMLRDLRTIEPLV
+605 YVNMLRDLRTIESLV

-644 VDGKEDVISQAE
+644 VDGKEDAITQAE
-656 LRLRSTEITQPA
+656 LKLRSTEITQPA

-675 MLRVLA
+675 LLRVLA

-731 GCMAAVSAPLGE
+731 GCMAAVSAPLAE
-743 VERILKIIPGYVV
+743 VERILKTIQGYVV
-756 IANINSPLQCVI
+756 IANINSPVQCVI

-778 IRAFLAAGLQA
+778 VAAFLAAGLQA

-813 IARMNIQAPTIPIV
+813 IARMNIQAPTIPII
-827 ANVTGQ
+827 ANVTGK
-833 PYPTDREGI
+833 PYPTGHEEI

-854 QFVQGVNAL
+854 QFVQGVNTL
-863 YEQGAR
+863 YDQGAR

-876 KRVLSGLT
+876 KRVLSGLV

-892 DITVFSTNH
+892 DISVFSTNH

-907 PSLNEALGRLY
+907 PSINEALGRLY
-918 AAGVNGTFSATTPVE
+918 AAGVNGTVAM
-933 TTPAPAKEI
+933 APAEVPLA
-942 SKPVAVA
+942 PVIQVSQPEAVA
-949 EPVSIE
+949 DSTPIK
-955 IRSEIPSPI
+955 ITSEMIP
-964 IAVDPVSAEE
+964 ADLMSAGK

-989 ISGAGLGLPGRGR
+989 ISGAGLGLPGLGK

-1013 LHGQMRIEPL
+1013 LNGQMRIEPL
-1023 PDSTRQGMLDK
+1023 PEKTRQGMLDK
-1034 RPTRL
+1034 HPTRL

-1045 AIMQTIDNM
+1045 AIMQTIDDM
-1054 ELTLKLAGQRGTFD
+1054 EQTLKLAGQRGTFD
-1068 PAGEFGMPKDRLEAI
+1068 PAAEFGMPQDRLEAI

-1109 KSTSTGSY
+1109 KPTSTGSY
-1117 LPDRWKLPESLA
+1117 LPDRWKLPEPLA

-1144 RMADEADKYYQNQ
+1144 RMADEADKFYQNQ
-1157 VVAKQIEELRHM
+1157 MVAKQIEELRKM

-1175 QQMDLKAEFEK
+1175 QQTDLKASFEK
-1186 RIAELEDEAARLDY
+1186 RIAELEAEAARLDY

-1268 SLSQWIGT
+1268 NLSQWIGT

-1323 RGMRAICEVLAT
+1323 RGMRAICEVLST

-1343 GTRLNVN
+1343 GTRLNVQ
-1350 HVSQVMEKLLKTA
+1350 HVSQVMETLLRNA
-1363 EARYGI
+1363 EGRFGI
-1369 VRSQIA
+1369 SRSQIA

-1396 EIHALRDAFGK
+1396 EIHALRDAFGEK
-1407 QANQVIIANTKGFT
+1407 ANQVIIANTKGFT
-1421 GHTMGVGIEDV
+1421 GHTMGVGVEDV
-1432 VAVKALEYGI
+1432 VAVKALQYGI
-1442 VPPIANIHEG
+1442 VPPIANILEG

-1465 HGGPYPLQYSL
+1465 HGGKYPIQFSL

-1486 AMTLLRKIPGQGQ
+1486 AMTLLRKIPGQGE
-1499 RVNKAIYDRWLADT
+1499 RVDKAIYKRWLSDV

-1519 ELEVSQRT
+1519 ELEISQRT
-1527 LHIKNQGVPAR
+1527 LHIKNQGVPTN
-1538 KPTTSRW
+1538 KPVASRW
-1545 QYGQGPTL
+1545 QFGQGPTL
-1553 WADKAASITTAA
+1553 WASKTPISPNASTGQPFPVTQHLTANPIE
-1565 ASLPLPATQPVKTRP
+1565 LKTQPM
-1580 VEVFPQPVAV
+1580 AA
-1590 QPADTEAIQAF
+1590 QPADAEAIKTF
-1601 VLSVVSEKT
+1601 VLAVVSEKT
-1610 GYPIE
+1610 GYPAE

-1636 LFASIRTQYGIARR
+1636 LFASIRAQYGIARR

-1658 NTLAKVIGFVRDSLA
+1658 NTLSKVITFVKDSLDSTSLPATASTQQVGETVVPAKAAVPAVPA
-1673 APAMP
+1673 AP
-1678 AAATVS
+1678 
-1684 QPVAL
+1684 
-1689 VVFLALEKSPEPAPV
+1689 
-1704 TTPVQA
+1704 TPVNQA
-1710 PAAIAPA
+1710 
-1717 PVQVN
+1717 
-1722 PEEIKAYVL
+1722 EIKAYVL
-1731 AAVSEKTG
+1731 AAVSDKTG
-1739 YPPEVLDLDLDLEAD
+1739 YPQEVLDPDLDLEAD

-1761 QAELFAAIRTQYG
+1761 QAELFAAIRAQYG
-1774 IARREDLRLSDYNTL
+1774 IARREDLRLSEYNTL
-1789 AKVMGFVEDSL
+1789 AKVYRFVEESL
-1800 PVTPAA
+1800 ASTPTVVEVAHSVPQAAMPVAALNEPIQAAIAIPAS
-1806 PAAEQPVLQA
+1806 
-1816 EAPDATPDEPVKA
+1816 T
-1829 TAPVV
+1829 
-1834 ASFEEIK
+1834 EEIK
-1841 SYLLAAVSEK
+1841 TYLLSAVSEK
-1851 TGYPQEVLDLDLDL
+1851 TGYPTEVLDLDLDL

-1889 PRREDLRLSDYNT
+1889 PRREDLHLSDYNT
-1902 LAKVIHFVEE
+1902 LAKVIHFVEDALKPISQATTKSGPGLE
-1912 ALQPATEALVKSE
+1912 A
-1925 PELPAAAG
+1925 
-1933 IAAPEAPVAPVATQ
+1933 
-1947 PAPAVV
+1947 PAPAVIAAAPAQAV
-1953 NENNDASPSPKSV
+1953 QAAVTPASPASPQNTIGRQVS
-1966 EPLAGIQEIEAYVLA
+1966 LAGEEEHTVQEIKTYVLTV
-1981 IVSEKTGYPLEV
+1981 VSEKTGYPFEV

-2013 LFASIREHFDI
+2013 LFASIRERYDI
-2024 PRREDLRLSEYNT
+2024 PRREDLLLSEYNT
-2037 LAKVMKFVEDE
+2037 LAKVMAFVEEE
-2048 LNSQKEAAFQAA
+2048 LKARKEAA
-2060 QAAQKAEIEAAQSAP
+2060 IPAP
-2075 AQGFTPDPA
+2075 AKVVPTDFGM
-2084 ESEAPSVIVRRA
+2084 SEASAVIVRRA
-2096 PLPALRPRLDLC
+2096 PVPALRPRLDLC
-2108 IPTGVELAPGQR
+2108 IPTGIELSEGQR

-2126 QPETAEPLIQKLT
+2126 KTKTAEPLVRELVARKVD
-2139 EGKLAVLRLSARLTS
+2139 VLRLNARLNT
-2154 EEIGAKLSAWL
+2154 EEISAKLTGWL
-2165 AEGPIAG
+2165 AGGPIAG
-2172 VYFLPALEVEPGL
+2172 VFFLPALEIEPKL
-2185 AEMNIQ
+2185 AEMSIQ

-2201 YCLVA
+2201 YCLYS

-2226 HGYSAQGASAPLGGA
+2226 HGYSTEGASAPLGGA
-2241 VSGFAKAVARERERA
+2241 VSGFAKAVSREREKA
-2256 FVKIVDFETSATPGV
+2256 FVKIVDFETTATPAV
-2271 IASRLVG
+2271 IATRLID

-2298 IATLESPLPAEN
+2298 IATLEQPLPVEK
-2310 NFALEPGSV
+2310 NFTLPQGSV

-2336 LARATRGKFYL
+2336 LVHATQGTFYL
-2347 LDRVPIPAADDP
+2347 LDRVPLPARDDP
-2359 DIRRLTSDREG
+2359 DIARLARDREG
-2370 LKNELITR
+2370 LKNELIAR
-2378 LTRDGKR
+2378 LSRDGKK

-2394 LFGIERAATTLQTLA
+2394 LFGIERSATTLETLA
-2409 IIEQLGGQAHYLAC
+2409 IIEQSGGKAHYLAC
-2423 DVTDPALIDAAI
+2423 DVTNPALIDEAI

-2443 HIDAFL
+2443 HIDVFL

-2474 KADGFFNLFKAMQ
+2474 KADGFFNLFKAME

-2512 DYAAANDLLCKIAS
+2512 DYAAANDLLCKITS
-2526 AMRNQYPGLKAVA
+2526 AIRNQNPGIKAVA

-2563 GIDLVPFEQA
+2563 GIDLVPPEQA
-2573 APMVRAEL
+2573 APMVRGEL

-2590 ASSLGALLEEC
+2590 AGSLGALLEAHC
-2601 CPHGG
+2601 LHGG

-2645 PKAQPYLYDHSMNG
+2645 PKTQPYLYDHSMNG

-2675 AKHIGSVLASSMNG
+2675 AKHIGSVLASNKEW
-2689 LEVGSLE
+2689 LEVGKLE

-2705 FYRKDPRRVTWLA
+2705 FYRKEPRRVTWLA
-2718 RAVREESGLVVYV
+2718 SAVRGQDGLVVNV

-2739 KTGAERHMQHFSGK
+2739 KTGVEKRMKHFSGK
-2753 VHLKPHQAEPQ
+2753 VHLKQHETEAKEE
-2764 DVSAAIP
+2764 VSINIP
-2771 VWNGSYTVQ
+2771 DWNGSYTVR
-2780 AADIY
+2780 AEDIY
-2785 QLYFHGPAF
+2785 HLYFHGPAF

-2802 SGENVLG
+2802 SGESMLG
-2809 KLNKSLP
+2809 KLNKKLP
-2816 PFTNEGHGLLSTP
+2816 AFSEGEHDLLSTP

-2841 WEIGKTGVMA
+2841 WEIGKTGIMA
-2851 LPRSIQCLT
+2851 LPRSIESLT
-2860 LYRRNVNGAAI
+2860 LYRQNVNGAAI
-2871 YAEVKPYHSGNGEL
+2871 YAEVKPFRSANGEL

-2905 TTTPLPVS
+2905 CTTPLPVT
-2913 VQPDLLA
+2913 VEPNLLA
-2920 PLQELMKDS
+2920 PLKELMKDS

>member
-413 PSVNLNKPNSK
+413 PSVNFNKPNSK

-813 IARMNIQAPTIPIV
+813 IARMNIHAPTIPIV

-1486 AMTLLRKIPGQGQ
+1486 AMTLLRKIPRQ
-1499 RVNKAIYDRWLADT
+1499 RERVDKAIYDRWLAHV
-1513 SGYPAT
+1513 SGYPST

-1538 KPTTSRW
+1538 KPGASRW

-1553 WADKAASITTAA
+1553 WADKAASTSS
-1565 ASLPLPATQPVKTRP
+1565 ASTGQSVPATQPVETKP
-1580 VEVFPQPVAV
+1580 VVVFPQPVAA

-1610 GYPIE
+1610 GYPME

-1678 AAATVS
+1678 SAASVS
-1684 QPVAL
+1684 QPVAP
-1689 VVFLALEKSPEPAPV
+1689 VVIPALEKSPEPAL
-1704 TTPVQA
+1704 
-1710 PAAIAPA
+1710 AAIAPA
-1717 PVQVN
+1717 AMQVK
-1722 PEEIKAYVL
+1722 PEEIKAYV
-1731 AAVSEKTG
+1731 
-1739 YPPEVLDLDLDLEAD
+1739 
-1754 LGIDTVK
+1754 
-1761 QAELFAAIRTQYG
+1761 
-1774 IARREDLRLSDYNTL
+1774 
-1789 AKVMGFVEDSL
+1789 
-1800 PVTPAA
+1800 
-1806 PAAEQPVLQA
+1806 
-1816 EAPDATPDEPVKA
+1816 
-1829 TAPVV
+1829 
-1834 ASFEEIK
+1834 
-1841 SYLLAAVSEK
+1841 LAAVSEK

-1877 ELFAAIRTQYGI
+1877 ELFAAIRIQYGIARREDLRLSDYNTLAKVMHFVEDSLTATPAAPAAKQPAIPADAPVATSSELVISTTPFVASFEEIKSYLLEAVSQKTGYPQEVLDLDLDLEADLGIDTVKQAELFAAIRTQFGI
-1889 PRREDLRLSDYNT
+1889 PRREDLHLSDYNT

-1912 ALQPATEALVKSE
+1912 ALQPVAEAEVISK
-1925 PELPAAAG
+1925 PELLAAAM
-1933 IAAPEAPVAPVATQ
+1933 AAIPEAPAAPVATQ
-1947 PAPAVV
+1947 PAPAVMIQ
-1953 NENNDASPSPKSV
+1953 NNAANLFPKSA
-1966 EPLAGIQEIEAYVLA
+1966 EPLVELQEIKAYVLA

-2048 LNSQKEAAFQAA
+2048 LNSLKEAAL
-2060 QAAQKAEIEAAQSAP
+2060 QAAQKAEIEAAQPAP
-2075 AQGFTPDPA
+2075 AQVVTPDPD
-2084 ESEAPSVIVRRA
+2084 ESDALSVIVRRA
-2096 PLPALRPRLDLC
+2096 PVPALRPRLDLC
-2108 IPTGVELAPGQR
+2108 IPTGVELAQGQR

-2126 QPETAEPLIQKLT
+2126 QTETAEPLVQKLT
-2139 EGKLAVLRLSARLTS
+2139 ERKLAVLRLSARLTS
-2154 EEIGAKLSAWL
+2154 KEISAKLSAWL

-2172 VYFLPALEVEPGL
+2172 VYFLPALEIEPGF
-2185 AEMNIQ
+2185 AELNIQ
-2191 DWQAGLEERL
+2191 DWRAGLEERL
-2201 YCLVA
+2201 YCLVT
-2206 IMKALPE
+2206 IMKGLPE

-2226 HGYSAQGASAPLGGA
+2226 HGYSAQGASAPFGGA
-2241 VSGFAKAVARERERA
+2241 VSGFAKAIARERERA
-2256 FVKIVDFETSATPGV
+2256 FVKIVDFETSAMPGV
-2271 IASRLVG
+2271 IAARLIE

-2288 IGWENDLRYG
+2288 IGWEHELRYG
-2298 IATLESPLPAEN
+2298 IATLEQPLPAEN
-2310 NFALEPGSV
+2310 NFVLDPGSV

-2336 LARATRGKFYL
+2336 LARATQGKFYL
-2347 LDRVPIPAADDP
+2347 LDRVPLPAADDP
-2359 DIRRLTSDREG
+2359 DIHRLASDREG

-2409 IIEQLGGQAHYLAC
+2409 IIEQLGGKAHYLAC
-2423 DVTDPALIDAAI
+2423 DVTDPALIDGAI

-2474 KADGFFNLFKAMQ
+2474 KADGFFNLFKAME
-2487 ARDMLPRGIVFFS
+2487 AKNMLPRGLVFFS

-2512 DYAAANDLLCKIAS
+2512 DYAAANDLLCKVAS
-2526 AMRNQYPGLKAVA
+2526 AMRNQYSGLKAVV

-2554 NIPTLMKMA
+2554 NIPTLMKLA

-2581 LASTGEAII
+2581 LASNGEAII
-2590 ASSLGALLEEC
+2590 AGSLGALLEARI
-2601 CPHGG
+2601 PHGG

-2617 TGQPIHSMLSHVTD
+2617 TGQPIYSMLSHVAD
-2631 FDLNRGLTLEAELD
+2631 FELNRGLTLEAELD

-2675 AKHIGSVLASSMNG
+2675 AKHIGSVLASSLDE
-2689 LEVGSLE
+2689 LEVDSLE
-2696 DIHFLAAFK
+2696 DIRFLAAFK

-2731 SLESSRLM
+2731 SLESSRVM
-2739 KTGAERHMQHFSGK
+2739 KTGVEKHMQHFSGK
-2753 VHLKPHQAEPQ
+2753 VHLKPHPAQAQE
-2764 DVSAAIP
+2764 VNAAIP
-2771 VWNGSYTVQ
+2771 AWNGSYTVQ

-2802 SGENVLG
+2802 NGENVLG

-2816 PFTNEGHGLLSTP
+2816 AFTNEGHGLLSTP

-2841 WEIGKTGVMA
+2841 WEIGKTDVMA

-2860 LYRRNVNGAAI
+2860 LYRQNVNGAAI
-2871 YAEVKPYHSGNGEL
+2871 YAEVKPYRSGNGEL
-2885 HFDAR
+2885 RFDAR

>member
-1 MSENPAIAIVG
+1 MSETSAIAIVG
-12 LGAILPDAPD
+12 VGAILPDAPY

-31 ASRYSITE
+31 SSRYSITE
-39 VASDRWKAELFYNPD
+39 VTPDRWKAELFYNPD

-67 WVRGFTFEPG
+67 WVRGFTFEPA

-104 ALQDYGYP
+104 ALKDYGYP
-112 SRFLD
+112 SRPLD
-117 PNRVAVILGNA
+117 PERVAVILGNA
-128 MGGEKHYL
+128 MAGEKHYL

-147 DSLSATPAFK
+147 DSLSASRAFQ
-157 NLAPDVQSALVQGL
+157 NLSADIQAALVQGL
-171 SSGVHALVPAIT
+171 TSGVQSMVPAIT

-205 TGPNYVTD
+205 TGPNFVTD
-213 AACASSLAALQSAI
+213 AACASSLAALQSAV

-286 LKRLEDAERD
+286 LKRLEDAEHA

-311 DGKGKGITAPNP
+311 DGRGKGITAPNP

-337 GIPLSTV
+337 AIPLSSV
-344 GLIEGHGTS
+344 GLVEGHGTS

-358 LAEVTSLNAI
+358 LAEVASLNI
-368 FGQVGLKPGSV
+368 VFGQVGLQPGSV

-389 HLKSAAGAAGL
+389 HLKSAAGAAGM
-400 LKTAL
+400 LKAAL

-413 PSVNLNKPNSK
+413 PSANFNQPNSR
-424 IDFSN
+424 INFSQ
-429 SPFYVNTQA
+429 SPFYVNTQVR
-438 HPWEI
+438 PWEV
-443 PSGEVRRAGVSAF
+443 PSGKVRRAGVSAF

-473 VLTRESA
+473 VLTKESA
-480 IYPGA
+480 VFPGA
-485 DLLTLAQTIPV
+485 DLQVVAQAIPV
-496 DLKPYRGLLFIG
+496 DLKPYRGLLFLG
-508 AQSAAELSQSLAQIL
+508 AESASGLNESLAKTL

-532 GNTCPTPQQVGQP
+532 GNTCPSPAQLGRP
-545 ERLVIDYENLKE
+545 ERLVIDYENGKE
-557 FIPRAEKA
+557 FIARAEKA

-593 KLAFLFPGQGSQ
+593 KVAFLFPGQGSQ
-605 YVNMLRDLRTIEPLV
+605 YVNMLRDLRNMEPLV

-628 AIMTPIL
+628 AVMTPIL
-635 GRPISSYVF
+635 GRSISSYVF
-644 VDGKEDVISQAE
+644 VDGKDDAITQAE
-656 LRLRSTEITQPA
+656 LKLRSTDVTQPA
-668 LLAVHVS
+668 MLAAHIS
-675 MLRVLA
+675 LLRVLA
-681 KYGFKPDLVIGH
+681 RYGFTPDMVIGH

-715 VSARGQEMAK
+715 VSARGQEMSK

-731 GCMAAVSAPLGE
+731 GCMAAVSAPLVE
-743 VERILKIIPGYVV
+743 VERILKTIPGYVV
-756 IANINSPLQCVI
+756 IANINSPVQCVI
-768 GGETAAVDAA
+768 GGATTAVDAA
-778 IRAFLAAGLQA
+778 IAAFLSEGLQA
-789 TKIAVSHAFHTRI
+789 TRIAVSHAFHTRI

-813 IARMNIQAPTIPIV
+813 IARMNIQAPKIPIV
-827 ANVTGQ
+827 ANVTGKL
-833 PYPTDREGI
+833 YPTGREEI

-854 QFVQGVNAL
+854 QFVQGVNTL

-876 KRVLSGLT
+876 KRVLSGLA
-884 ADILKEHK
+884 ADILKDRK
-892 DITVFSTNH
+892 DVSVFSTNH

-907 PSLNEALGRLY
+907 PSFNEALGRLY
-918 AAGVNGTFSATTPVE
+918 AAGVNGLSEAAPVHINVRADGVRPALISVPENRLAAENVILPVE
-933 TTPAPAKEI
+933 DPIIP
-942 SKPVAVA
+942 SPLP
-949 EPVSIE
+949 PVSI
-955 IRSEIPSPI
+955 SNQPQ
-964 IAVDPVSAEE
+964 

-989 ISGAGLGLPGRGR
+989 ISGAGLGLPGRSR

-1013 LHGQMRIEPL
+1013 LSGEMRIEPL
-1023 PDSTRQGMLDK
+1023 PDKTRQGMLDK
-1034 RPTRL
+1034 HPTRL

-1045 AIMQTIDNM
+1045 AIMQPIDDM
-1054 ELTLKLAGQRGTFD
+1054 DLTLKLAGQRGTFD
-1068 PAGEFGMPKDRLEAI
+1068 PVTEFGMPQERLEAI

-1109 KSTSTGSY
+1109 KQTSTGSF

-1144 RMADEADKYYQNQ
+1144 RMADEADRFYQSQ
-1157 VVAKQIEELRHM
+1157 MVAKQIEELRRM

-1175 QQMDLKAEFEK
+1175 GQTDLKTSFEK
-1186 RIAELEDEAARLDY
+1186 RIAELEAEAARLDY
-1200 HFDRRYVFRVL
+1200 HFDRRYIFRVL

-1241 VAIAEDWIRLGR
+1241 VATAEDWIRLGR
-1253 ARRVIIVA
+1253 ARRVIIIA

-1282 AATPEGN
+1282 AATPEGD
-1289 LRLAALPFDR
+1289 LRMAALPFDR

-1323 RGMRAICEVLAT
+1323 RGMRAICEVLST
-1335 NIANSAYH
+1335 NIANSAFH

-1350 HVSQVMEKLLKTA
+1350 HVTQMMERLLKTA
-1363 EARYGI
+1363 EGRFGI
-1369 VRSQIA
+1369 SRSQIA

-1396 EIHALRDAFGK
+1396 EIHALRGVFGE

-1421 GHTMGVGIEDV
+1421 GHTMGVGVEDV

-1442 VPPIANIHEG
+1442 VPPIANIQDG

-1465 HGGPYPLQYSL
+1465 HGGKFPVQFSL

-1486 AMTLLRKIPGQGQ
+1486 AMTLLRKVPGQAE
-1499 RVNKAIYDRWLADT
+1499 RVDNTIYTRWLSDV
-1513 SGYPAT
+1513 SGYPTA
-1519 ELEVSQRT
+1519 ELEISQRT
-1527 LHIKNQGVPAR
+1527 LRIKNQGLPTN
-1538 KPTTSRW
+1538 KPLTSRW
-1545 QYGQGPTL
+1545 QFGQGPTL
-1553 WADKAASITTAA
+1553 WAAKPSAAV
-1565 ASLPLPATQPVKTRP
+1565 ATSMDI
-1580 VEVFPQPVAV
+1580 PQPVAQPAV
-1590 QPADTEAIQAF
+1590 PQPPEVNAQPSFATRPADTEEIKAF
-1601 VLSVVSEKT
+1601 VLSTVSEKT
-1610 GYPIE
+1610 GYPPE
-1615 VLALDLDLEADLGID
+1615 VLDPDLDLEADLGID

-1636 LFASIRTQYGIARR
+1636 LFASIRGQYGIARR

-1658 NTLAKVIGFVRDSLA
+1658 NTLAKVFRFVEDSLDSPSGPITTAQA
-1673 APAMP
+1673 AP
-1678 AAATVS
+1678 
-1684 QPVAL
+1684 QPDVPITTAN
-1689 VVFLALEKSPEPAPV
+1689 EPVKTEAPV
-1704 TTPVQA
+1704 SAST
-1710 PAAIAPA
+1710 
-1717 PVQVN
+1717 
-1722 PEEIKAYVL
+1722 EEIKTYVL
-1731 AAVSEKTG
+1731 SVVSEKTG
-1739 YPPEVLDLDLDLEAD
+1739 YPPEVLDPDLDLEAD

-1761 QAELFAAIRTQYG
+1761 QAELFASIRGQYG

-1789 AKVMGFVEDSL
+1789 AKVFRFVEDSL
-1800 PVTPAA
+1800 RPVAAPLAEIQLAAPQAETIPPETPAVQVTP
-1806 PAAEQPVLQA
+1806 PGDSNVN
-1816 EAPDATPDEPVKA
+1816 
-1829 TAPVV
+1829 
-1834 ASFEEIK
+1834 SEEIK
-1841 SYLLAAVSEK
+1841 AYVLSVVSEK
-1851 TGYPQEVLDLDLDL
+1851 TGYP
-1865 EADLGIDTVKQA
+1865 
-1877 ELFAAIRTQYGI
+1877 F
-1889 PRREDLRLSDYNT
+1889 
-1902 LAKVIHFVEE
+1902 
-1912 ALQPATEALVKSE
+1912 
-1925 PELPAAAG
+1925 
-1933 IAAPEAPVAPVATQ
+1933 
-1947 PAPAVV
+1947 
-1953 NENNDASPSPKSV
+1953 
-1966 EPLAGIQEIEAYVLA
+1966 
-1981 IVSEKTGYPLEV
+1981 EV

-2013 LFASIREHFDI
+2013 LFASIRTQFDI
-2024 PRREDLRLSEYNT
+2024 PRREDLRLSDYNT
-2037 LAKVMKFVEDE
+2037 LAKVIAFVEVE
-2048 LNSQKEAAFQAA
+2048 LKALKDAANQAT
-2060 QAAQKAEIEAAQSAP
+2060 AAAPAP
-2075 AQGFTPDPA
+2075 AQALPSDQGT
-2084 ESEAPSVIVRRA
+2084 SEVPSVIIRRA
-2096 PLPALRPRLDLC
+2096 PVPSLRPRLDLC
-2108 IPTGVELAPGQR
+2108 IPTGVELGKGQR
-2120 VLVVES
+2120 VLVVENN
-2126 QPETAEPLIQKLT
+2126 PKTADALVRKLT
-2139 EGKLAVLRLSARLTS
+2139 ARKLDVLRLSARLAS
-2154 EEIGAKLSAWL
+2154 EEIAAKLAAWL

-2172 VYFLPALEVEPGL
+2172 VYFLPGLEVEPKL
-2185 AEMNIQ
+2185 AEMSLQ

-2201 YCLVA
+2201 YSLYV
-2206 IMKALPE
+2206 IMKMLPE

-2241 VSGFAKAVARERERA
+2241 VSGFAKAVAREREQA
-2256 FVKIVDFETSATPGV
+2256 FIKVVDFETSATPAV
-2271 IASRLVG
+2271 IAARLID
-2278 ETLQDPGALE
+2278 ETLLDPGAVE

-2298 IATLESPLPAEN
+2298 IATVEQPLPAEK
-2310 NFALEPGSV
+2310 NFALEQGSV
-2319 FLISGGSGG
+2319 FLVSGGSSG

-2336 LARATRGKFYL
+2336 LARATHGTFYL
-2347 LDRVPIPAADDP
+2347 LDRVPLPAVDDP
-2359 DIRRLTSDREG
+2359 DILRLAGDREG

-2378 LTRDGKR
+2378 LTRDGKK

-2394 LFGIERAATTLQTLA
+2394 LFGIERSATTLQTLG

-2423 DVTDPALIDAAI
+2423 DVTDPALIDQVI

-2474 KADGFFNLFKAMQ
+2474 KADGFFNLFKAMETKGI
-2487 ARDMLPRGIVFFS
+2487 LPRGMVFFC

-2512 DYAAANDLLCKIAS
+2512 DYAAANDLLCKLTS
-2526 AMRNQYPGLKAVA
+2526 ALRNQVPGLKAVA

-2563 GIDLVPFEQA
+2563 GIDLVPPEHA

-2581 LASTGEAII
+2581 LAGNGEAIL
-2590 ASSLGALLEEC
+2590 AGSLGALSEARC
-2601 CPHGG
+2601 RNGG
-2606 MDLAKADSALR
+2606 MDLVKADRALR
-2617 TGQPIHSMLSHVTD
+2617 AGQPVHTMLSHVAD
-2631 FDLNRGLTLEAELD
+2631 FDLNKGLTLEADLD
-2645 PKAQPYLYDHSMNG
+2645 PKTQPFLYDHAMNG
-2659 IPVLPGVMGI
+2659 TPVLPGVMGI

-2675 AKHIGSVLASSMNG
+2675 ARHIGSILASNQGG
-2689 LEVGSLE
+2689 LEVGKLE

-2705 FYRKDPRRVTWLA
+2705 FYRKEPRRVTWVA
-2718 RAVREESGLVVYV
+2718 RALREPAGLVVYV
-2731 SLESSRLM
+2731 TLESSRAN
-2739 KTGAERHMQHFSGK
+2739 KTGSVRHILHFSGK
-2753 VHLKPHQAEPQ
+2753 VTLKRPESEGQEVSSPSPQ
-2764 DVSAAIP
+2764 
-2771 VWNGSYTVQ
+2771 WNDSYTVQ
-2780 AADIY
+2780 AEDIY
-2785 QLYFHGPAF
+2785 RLYFHGPAF

-2802 SGENVLG
+2802 SGDNVLG
-2809 KLNKSLP
+2809 KLNKKLP
-2816 PFTNEGHGLLSTP
+2816 AITKEEHALLSTP

-2841 WEIGKTGVMA
+2841 WEIGKTGIMA
-2851 LPRSIQCLT
+2851 LPRSIESLT
-2860 LYRRNVNGAAI
+2860 LYRQSVNGAAI
-2871 YAEVKPYHSGNGEL
+2871 YAEVKPVYAGNGEL

-2899 LELKEY
+2899 LELKDY
-2905 TTTPLPVS
+2905 RTTPMSFTVEPN
-2913 VQPDLLA
+2913 LLA

>member
-1 MSENPAIAIVG
+1 
-12 LGAILPDAPD
+12 
-22 VQTFWKNIQ
+22 
-31 ASRYSITE
+31 
-39 VASDRWKAELFYNPD
+39 
-54 PSAPDK
+54 
-60 TYTKVGG
+60 
-67 WVRGFTFEPG
+67 
-77 KMGIAIPPRIQEQI
+77 
-91 DEVQQWAISACYQ
+91 
-104 ALQDYGYP
+104 
-112 SRFLD
+112 
-117 PNRVAVILGNA
+117 
-128 MGGEKHYL
+128 
-136 STIRIHLPEYI
+136 
-147 DSLSATPAFK
+147 
-157 NLAPDVQSALVQGL
+157 
-171 SSGVHALVPAIT
+171 VHALVPAIT

-213 AACASSLAALQSAI
+213 AACASSLAALQSAV

-263 DGSRPYAE
+263 DGSRPYSE

-337 GIPLSTV
+337 AIPLSTV

-358 LAEVTSLNAI
+358 LAEVSSLNAI
-368 FGQVGLKPGSV
+368 FGQVGLKPASV

-413 PSVNLNKPNSK
+413 PSVNFSKPNSK
-424 IDFSN
+424 IDFAN

-480 IYPGA
+480 VYPGA
-485 DLLTLAQTIPV
+485 DLQTQAQAIPL
-496 DLKPYRGLLFIG
+496 DLKPYRGLLFLG

-523 HQAKLGHLP
+523 HHAKLGHLP
-532 GNTCPTPQQVGQP
+532 ENTCPTPQQVGQL

-593 KLAFLFPGQGSQ
+593 KVAFLFPGQGSQ

-628 AIMTPIL
+628 AIMAPIL

-644 VDGKEDVISQAE
+644 VDGKDDVIAQAE

-715 VSARGQEMAK
+715 VSARGQEMSK

-743 VERILKIIPGYVV
+743 VERILKTIQGYVV
-756 IANINSPLQCVI
+756 IANINSPVQCVI

-778 IRAFLAAGLQA
+778 VRAFLAAGLQA

-827 ANVTGQ
+827 ANVTGK

-892 DITVFSTNH
+892 DINVFSTNH

-907 PSLNEALGRLY
+907 PSFNEALGRLY
-918 AAGVNGTFSATTPVE
+918 AAGVNGAFAATTPVE
-933 TTPAPAKEI
+933 IPPAAPIEL
-942 SKPVAVA
+942 SQPVVVA
-949 EPVSIE
+949 APVSIE
-955 IRSEIPSPI
+955 IRPQIQSEIPYPI
-964 IAVDPVSAEE
+964 IAAELVSADE

-989 ISGAGLGLPGRGR
+989 ISGAGLGLPGRGK

-1034 RPTRL
+1034 HPTRL

-1045 AIMQTIDNM
+1045 AIMQPIDDM

-1068 PAGEFGMPKDRLEAI
+1068 PAGEFGMPRERLEAI

-1109 KSTSTGSY
+1109 KPTSTGSF

-1144 RMADEADKYYQNQ
+1144 RMADEADKFYQNQ
-1157 VVAKQIEELRHM
+1157 MVAKQIEELRRM
-1169 AGLVPA
+1169 AALVPA
-1175 QQMDLKAEFEK
+1175 QQMDLKAVFEK
-1186 RIAELEDEAARLDY
+1186 RIAELEAETARLDY

-1282 AATPEGN
+1282 AATSEGN

-1335 NIANSAYH
+1335 NIANSAFH

-1350 HVSQVMEKLLKTA
+1350 HVSQVMETLLKTA
-1363 EARYGI
+1363 EKRYGI
-1369 VRSQIA
+1369 ARSQIA

-1396 EIHALRDAFGK
+1396 EIHALRDAFGE

-1442 VPPIANIHEG
+1442 VPPIANIQEG

-1486 AMTLLRKIPGQGQ
+1486 ALTLLRKIPGQGQ
-1499 RVNKAIYDRWLADT
+1499 RVDKAIYDRWLSEV

-1538 KPTTSRW
+1538 KPTASRW

-1553 WADKAASITTAA
+1553 WADKAASASNIT
-1565 ASLPLPATQPVKTRP
+1565 ASLPFRATQPVETRP
-1580 VEVFPQPVAV
+1580 VEVFPQPVAA
-1590 QPADTEAIQAF
+1590 PSADNEAIQAF

-1615 VLALDLDLEADLGID
+1615 VLA
-1630 TVKQAE
+1630 
-1636 LFASIRTQYGIARR
+1636 
-1650 EDLRLSDY
+1650 
-1658 NTLAKVIGFVRDSLA
+1658 
-1673 APAMP
+1673 
-1678 AAATVS
+1678 
-1684 QPVAL
+1684 
-1689 VVFLALEKSPEPAPV
+1689 
-1704 TTPVQA
+1704 
-1710 PAAIAPA
+1710 
-1717 PVQVN
+1717 
-1722 PEEIKAYVL
+1722 
-1731 AAVSEKTG
+1731 
-1739 YPPEVLDLDLDLEAD
+1739 LDLDLEAD

-1789 AKVMGFVEDSL
+1789 AKVIAFVKDSL
-1800 PVTPAA
+1800 AAPVMPAAASIPQPVTAVVA
-1806 PAAEQPVLQA
+1806 PAEEKSP
-1816 EAPDATPDEPVKA
+1816 EP
-1829 TAPVV
+1829 APVAIAPAPV
-1834 ASFEEIK
+1834 QVNPEEIK
-1841 SYLLAAVSEK
+1841 AYVLAAVSEK

-1877 ELFAAIRTQYGI
+1877 ELFAAIRAQYGI

-1912 ALQPATEALVKSE
+1912 ALQPVAEKVVESVS
-1925 PELPAAAG
+1925 ELPAPAVV
-1933 IAAPEAPVAPVATQ
+1933 AAPEAPVEPVAIPSTPLPVPQNNAVNPATVSVQ
-1947 PAPAVV
+1947 PL
-1953 NENNDASPSPKSV
+1953 V
-1966 EPLAGIQEIEAYVLA
+1966 ELQDIKAYVLA

-2024 PRREDLRLSEYNT
+2024 PRRENLRLSEYNT

-2048 LNSQKEAAFQAA
+2048 LNSLKEAAL
-2060 QAAQKAEIEAAQSAP
+2060 QAAQKTAIQATEPVAAQVVNLE
-2075 AQGFTPDPA
+2075 PA
-2084 ESEAPSVIVRRA
+2084 ESDAPSVIVRRA
-2096 PLPALRPRLDLC
+2096 PVPALRPRLDLC
-2108 IPTGVELAPGQR
+2108 IPTGVELAEGQR
-2120 VLVVES
+2120 VLVVQS
-2126 QPETAEPLIQKLT
+2126 VAKTADPLVRRLT
-2139 EGKLAVLRLSARLTS
+2139 ARNVVVLRLSARLTS
-2154 EEIGAKLSAWL
+2154 EEIGAKMSAWL

-2172 VYFLPALEVEPGL
+2172 VYFLPALETEPGL

-2201 YCLVA
+2201 YCLVT
-2206 IMKALPE
+2206 IIKALPE
-2213 ETFLVCATRLGGL
+2213 QTFLVCATRLGGL

-2241 VSGFAKAVARERERA
+2241 VSGFAKSIARERERA
-2256 FVKIVDFETSATPGV
+2256 FVKIVDFETSATPAI
-2271 IASRLVG
+2271 IATRLIE

-2288 IGWENDLRYG
+2288 VGWENNLRYG
-2298 IATLESPLPAEN
+2298 IATLEQPLPSEN
-2310 NFALEPGSV
+2310 NFALEQGSV

-2336 LARATRGKFYL
+2336 LARATQGKFYL
-2347 LDRVPIPAADDP
+2347 LDRVPLPAADDP
-2359 DIRRLTSDREG
+2359 DIHRLASDREG

-2487 ARDMLPRGIVFFS
+2487 AKDMLPRGLVFFS
-2500 SVAGRFGNSGQT
+2500 SVAGRYGNSGQT
-2512 DYAAANDLLCKIAS
+2512 DYAAANDLLCKVAS

-2554 NIPTLMKMA
+2554 NIPTLMKLA

-2573 APMVRAEL
+2573 TPMVRAEL
-2581 LASTGEAII
+2581 LASHGEAII
-2590 ASSLGALLEEC
+2590 AGSLGSLLEANSM
-2601 CPHGG
+2601 HGG
-2606 MDLAKADSALR
+2606 IDLEKADNALR
-2617 TGQPIHSMLSHVTD
+2617 TGQPIHSMLSHVAD

-2675 AKHIGSVLASSMNG
+2675 AKHIGSVLASTKEGLDGG
-2689 LEVGSLE
+2689 LEVDSLE

-2739 KTGAERHMQHFSGK
+2739 KTGSEKHMQHFSGK
-2753 VHLKPHQAEPQ
+2753 VHLKPHQAEEQ
-2764 DVSAAIP
+2764 EASAAIP

-2802 SGENVLG
+2802 SGESVLG

-2816 PFTNEGHGLLSTP
+2816 AFTSEGHGLLSTP

-2851 LPRSIQCLT
+2851 LPRSIHSLT
-2860 LYRRNVNGAAI
+2860 LYRQNINGAAI
-2871 YAEVKPYHSGNGEL
+2871 YAEVKPYRSGNGEL